1 LTLWEESLEKLY
13 YAAVH
18 RASTFLT
25 AEHFPQSEA
34 MALALEHWKKT
45 FAAEWTSL
53 QNDHAFN
60 ARVSQ
65 QEVGND

>member
-1 LTLWEESLEKLY
+1 
-13 YAAVH
+13 VH